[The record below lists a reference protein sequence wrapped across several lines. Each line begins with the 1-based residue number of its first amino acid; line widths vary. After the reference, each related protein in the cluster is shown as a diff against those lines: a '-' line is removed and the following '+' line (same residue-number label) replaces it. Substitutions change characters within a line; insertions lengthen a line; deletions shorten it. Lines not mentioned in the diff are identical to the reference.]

1 MTEENKMNNYEVQ
14 ESLTFYEEIR
24 LDYLHT
30 IVSNFDAVYP
40 LLSKFK
46 DAKTYKVITDKKSV
60 KTILEKRLKN
70 KSNEFTYKCKKIGRM
85 QPNGYSLCSMNKV
98 LRHTLAGE
106 NHYDIDIVSAHPT
119 FLLWIAKKSKWS
131 CKNLENYVVNR
142 DEVLKQ
148 VMCSYG
154 VERDDAKDM
163 ILSMMFNQNAKIEDQ
178 SPLYDFHIELKN
190 LQDKV
195 AITEKEIFKKAKT
208 DKGNQKGSC
217 LANFL
222 QTIENKICQVMLE
235 FCRDNNIR
243 VSAPCFDGFLANK
256 EDCDKFEG
264 GFESLKNRIELY
276 VKEVLDI
283 SIMLSSKPMT
293 MGIQEQI
300 ISLQKEQKG
309 GETEYFD
316 LSKISDQAIGS
327 YIIEKM
333 INDEVI
339 YYDETA
345 DIMFYYDEKTC
356 LFVERKK
363 QFLMTKIQEYAMPY
377 LTDLGLF
384 NSSLDKYDGFTR
396 VMILKIKSGISST
409 AGQRGIFTQMELRLP
424 LNSDF
429 INKNFNKTPH
439 LFPIRNNRVVDFIKD
454 EIRDRV
460 KTDYFTFSI
469 DVDYDQNVDEKNVVD
484 WLKNYI
490 IPRGKEIDN
499 EDIKHINCFLNF
511 QGYLATGENNLKVI
525 GIYKGPNDTAKSF
538 VTSKINE
545 TFGIEKFVSMVHKKV
560 ICESRSSSNHESEL
574 FNLKFS
580 RIGFLSE
587 LKDTDKANEDFIK
600 RVSGNDRYIPAR
612 KCGSTN
618 QTSLLLDFKMII
630 PTNNIFECS
639 DKALQ
644 SRLIF
649 FEFMNVFDKT
659 KDNTEI
665 VEYTKKLDVASVIFK
680 RAHKFYKNNKTIEW
694 SNQVKKYTEKELND
708 LDPMKFFLNDF
719 FIQTDDEKDRVS
731 MNDVFDIYRDENHAS
746 DLARHKNK
754 FFKKFEENLKVK
766 ERYRRSHWTH
776 LKIKPR
782 EQRVQVPISVVEV
795 PFEIEEF

>member
-1 MTEENKMNNYEVQ
+1 MIEEFDNKLNNYEIQ
-14 ESLTFYEEIR
+14 DSLTFCEDVR
-24 LDYLHT
+24 LDYLQT
-30 IVSNFDAVYP
+30 IVSNFDTVYP

-46 DAKTYKVITDKKSV
+46 DAKTHKVITDKKTV

-70 KSNEFTYKCKKIGRM
+70 KENEFTYKCKKIGRM
-85 QPNGYSLCSMNKV
+85 MPNGYSLCSMNKV

-119 FLLWIAKKSKWS
+119 FLLWFAKNSKWS
-131 CKNLENYVVNR
+131 CKYLENYVLNR
-142 DEVLKQ
+142 EEVLSD
-148 VMCSYG
+148 VMDCYG
-154 VERDDAKDM
+154 IERDDAKDM
-163 ILSMMFNQNAKIEDQ
+163 ILSMMFNQNAKIEDE
-178 SPLYDFHIELKN
+178 SPLYDFQVELKT

-195 AITEKEIFKKAKT
+195 ATSQKEIFKKAKT

-217 LANFL
+217 MANFL
-222 QTIENKICQVMLE
+222 QTIENKVCQVMLE
-235 FCRDNNIR
+235 FCSKNNIR

-256 EDCDKFEG
+256 EDCDKEG
-264 GFESLKNRIELY
+264 FDIVKNKIENY
-276 VKEVLDI
+276 VRKKLDI
-283 SIMLSSKPMT
+283 NIMLSSKPMT
-293 MGIQEQI
+293 MGIQEKI

-327 YIIEKM
+327 YIIDKM
-333 INDEVI
+333 ISEEVI

-345 DIMFYYDEKTC
+345 DTMFYYDENTC
-356 LFVERKK
+356 LFIERKK
-363 QFLMTKIQEYAMPY
+363 QFLMTKIQDYSMPY
-377 LTDLGLF
+377 LDSLGLLYT
-384 NSSLDKYDGFTR
+384 SLDKYDTFTKLIISR
-396 VMILKIKSGISST
+396 VKSAISST

-439 LFPIRNNRVVDFIKD
+439 LFPIRDNCVIDFIKD
-454 EIRDRV
+454 ETRDRV
-460 KTDYFTFSI
+460 KTDYFTFFV
-469 DVDYDQNVDEKNVVD
+469 DVNYNQNVDETHVID

-499 EDIKHINCFLNF
+499 EDIKHIDCFLNF

-538 VTSKINE
+538 VTGKINQ

-560 ICESRSSSNHESEL
+560 ICESKSSSNHESEL

-659 KDNTEI
+659 KDNTHI
-665 VEYTKKLDVASVIFK
+665 VEYTKNLDVASVIFK
-680 RAHKFYKNNKTIEW
+680 RAHNFYKNNKTIDW
-694 SNQVKKYTEKELND
+694 SNQVKKYTEKEIND

-719 FIQTDDEKDRVS
+719 FIQTDSDKDRVS
-731 MNDVFDIYRDENHAS
+731 LQEVFELYRDENFSAE
-746 DLARHKNK
+746 LAKHKNK
-754 FFKKFEENLKVK
+754 FIKKFEENLKVK
-766 ERYRRSHWTH
+766 ERYRRTHWTH
-776 LKIKPR
+776 LKLKPKTQPVIMVDPNAPDD
-782 EQRVQVPISVVEV
+782 E
-795 PFEIEEF
+795 

>member
-1 MTEENKMNNYEVQ
+1 
-14 ESLTFYEEIR
+14 
-24 LDYLHT
+24 
-30 IVSNFDAVYP
+30 
-40 LLSKFK
+40 
-46 DAKTYKVITDKKSV
+46 
-60 KTILEKRLKN
+60 
-70 KSNEFTYKCKKIGRM
+70 
-85 QPNGYSLCSMNKV
+85 MNKV

-119 FLLWIAKKSKWS
+119 FLLWIAKNSKWP
-131 CKNLENYVVNR
+131 CKYLENYVVNR
-142 DEVLKQ
+142 EEVLRE
-148 VMCSYG
+148 VMDSYG
-154 VERDDAKDM
+154 IERDYAKDM
-163 ILSMMFNQNAKIEDQ
+163 ILSMIFNQNAKIEDE
-178 SPLYDFHIELKN
+178 SPLYDFQAELKT

-195 AITEKEIFKKAKT
+195 ATSQKEIFKKSKT

-217 LANFL
+217 MANFL
-222 QTIENKICQVMLE
+222 QTIETKVCQVMLD
-235 FCRDNNIR
+235 FCKENNIR
-243 VSAPCFDGFLANK
+243 VSAPCFDGFLADK
-256 EDCDKFEG
+256 EDCDNFEG
-264 GFESLKNRIELY
+264 GFEVVKNKIENY

-293 MGIQEQI
+293 MGIKEQI

-309 GETEYFD
+309 SETEYFD

-327 YIIEKM
+327 YIIDKM
-333 INDEVI
+333 ISDEVI

-345 DIMFYYDEKTC
+345 DIMFYYDETTC

-377 LTDLGLF
+377 LNSLGILYT
-384 NSSLDKYDGFTR
+384 SLDNYDPFTKLMISR
-396 VMILKIKSGISST
+396 VKSAISST
-409 AGQRGIFTQMELRLP
+409 TGQRGFYTQMELRLP

-429 INKNFNKTPH
+429 INKNFNKTAH
-439 LFPIRNNRVVDFIKD
+439 LFPIRDNCVIDFIKD

-460 KTDYFTFSI
+460 KTDYFTFFV
-469 DVDYDQNVDEKNVVD
+469 DVNYDQNVDETLVID

-538 VTSKINE
+538 VTSKINQ

-560 ICESRSSSNHESEL
+560 ICESKSSSNHESEL

-665 VEYTKKLDVASVIFK
+665 VEYTKNLDVASVIFK

-694 SNQVKKYTEKELND
+694 SNQVKKYSEKEIND

-719 FIQTDDEKDRVS
+719 FIQTNDDKDRIS
-731 MNDVFDIYRDENHAS
+731 MNDVFELYREENFS
-746 DLARHKNK
+746 TELAKHKNK

-766 ERYRRSHWTH
+766 ERHRRTHWTH
-776 LKIKPR
+776 LKLKPK
-782 EQRVQVPISVVEV
+782 EARVRQEEIS
-795 PFEIEEF
+795 PLLMTQNSPLEEE